1 MNIRDQLIQIAS
13 PAHVFTDE
21 PMSAHTTFK
30 AGGIADYYVEA
41 TSEDVLS
48 SLLRFLNEQNY
59 PFYIVGN
66 GSNLLVSDEGY
77 RGVIITLVGEFCEV
91 YTDTQEH
98 IRKAADGENDDM
110 HGSEMSDSSVK
121 VITCDSSENLMTR
134 DLSDKA
140 IIHAGAGCLLS
151 KAASVAASNS
161 LTGLEF
167 ASGIPGSMGGAIV
180 MNAGAYGGEMK
191 DVVESV
197 VCLYSPDQGLY
208 ELPAEQCA
216 FSYRKSLFNTRGGYV
231 ILSAVFRLQPGD
243 RDEIAAKMREM
254 NEKRRAKQP
263 LELPSA
269 GSAFKRP
276 EGNFAG
282 ALIEQAG
289 LKGFTVGG
297 AQVSEKHAGFVV
309 NVGGATSHD
318 VYDLMMQVRN
328 TVYEKSGV
336 RLEPEVIILP
346 PDYKLEDHSPKA
358 HKNHITVN
366 APAEESEN

>member
-1 MNIRDQLIQIAS
+1 MENLEKAIAEIKEAL
-13 PAHVFTDE
+13 PGMTLLEQE
-21 PMSAHTTFK
+21 PLSAHCSFRIGGPARALAVPESVSSLAK
-30 AGGIADYYVEA
+30 ACSILKDNELMPFILGNGTNLLFPDEGLQQLFLISTEKLQNLFLLPDGAIYAEA
-41 TSEDVLS
+41 GVSLSRLS
-48 SLLRFLNEQNY
+48 SFAQQN
-59 PFYIVGN
+59 G
-66 GSNLLVSDEGY
+66 L
-77 RGVIITLVGEFCEV
+77 
-91 YTDTQEH
+91 Q
-98 IRKAADGENDDM
+98 
-110 HGSEMSDSSVK
+110 
-121 VITCDSSENLMTR
+121 
-134 DLSDKA
+134 
-140 IIHAGAGCLLS
+140 
-151 KAASVAASNS
+151 
-161 LTGLEF
+161 GLEF
-167 ASGIPGSMGGAIV
+167 ASGIPGSVGGGCFI
-180 MNAGAYGGEMK
+180 NAGAYGGEMK

-263 LELPSA
+263 LGLPSA

-366 APAEESEN
+366 APAE

>member
-1 MNIRDQLIQIAS
+1 MENLEKAIAEIKEAL
-13 PAHVFTDE
+13 PGMTLLEQE
-21 PMSAHTTFK
+21 PLSAHCSFRIGGPARALAVPESVSSLAK
-30 AGGIADYYVEA
+30 ACSILKDNELMPFILGNGTNLLFPDEGLQKLFLISTEKLQNLFLLPDGAIYAEA
-41 TSEDVLS
+41 GVSLSRLS
-48 SLLRFLNEQNY
+48 SFAQQN
-59 PFYIVGN
+59 G
-66 GSNLLVSDEGY
+66 L
-77 RGVIITLVGEFCEV
+77 
-91 YTDTQEH
+91 Q
-98 IRKAADGENDDM
+98 
-110 HGSEMSDSSVK
+110 
-121 VITCDSSENLMTR
+121 
-134 DLSDKA
+134 
-140 IIHAGAGCLLS
+140 
-151 KAASVAASNS
+151 
-161 LTGLEF
+161 GLEF
-167 ASGIPGSMGGAIV
+167 ASGIPGSVGGGCFI
-180 MNAGAYGGEMK
+180 NAGAYGGEMK

-309 NVGGATSHD
+309 NIGGASSHD
-318 VYDLMMQVRN
+318 VYDLMMQVRK
-328 TVYEKSGV
+328 TVFEKSGV
-336 RLEPEVIILP
+336 VLEPEVIILP
-346 PDYKLEDHSPKA
+346 PDYKLEDKGPKVRG
-358 HKNHITVN
+358 NRITVMD
-366 APAEESEN
+366 PTEGMKE